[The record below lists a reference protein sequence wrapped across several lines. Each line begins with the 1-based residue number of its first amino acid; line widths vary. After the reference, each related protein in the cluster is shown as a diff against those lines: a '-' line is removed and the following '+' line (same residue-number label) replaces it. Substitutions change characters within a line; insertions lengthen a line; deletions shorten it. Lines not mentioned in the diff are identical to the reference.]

1 MLKRIVLLMA
11 LAMSLAAQEDLFFLE
26 ADPTPPST
34 ITRIAVGGFDQSFSD
49 GWGRWKGWIVEGTIY
64 PVDQGP
70 WHLSAVGLDRPEG
83 KGTMLTAGK
92 YLLLGQAS
100 SAYVGLSGG
109 TNSDFLPRY
118 RGDLDL
124 RIDLALGWKL
134 DIAGALSVFTE
145 DQQVWMLQA
154 GPAYQGDSWTLSA
167 RLQQLTYEPGGDTD
181 TGGILNLR
189 FGRSD
194 FGVWHN
200 LRLAAGRGI
209 VDSTA
214 SGGSLTTTTTSQ
226 FSRFMR
232 RSDRRVSGT
241 TTWLSTS
248 SSGSLPQERLASF
261 SGHWPLTDRFAL
273 QAEVTWGEKVS
284 TYRFW
289 GGSVQGVVTF

>member
-1 MLKRIVLLMA
+1 MLMRPALLMA
-11 LAMSLAAQEDLFFLE
+11 LTLPLCAQEEPFLLE
-26 ADPTPPST
+26 PMPEQPST
-34 ITRIAVGGFDQSFSD
+34 LTRVAVGAFDQSFTD
-49 GWGRWKGWIVEGTIY
+49 GWGRWKGWTLEGTIY

-83 KGTMLTAGK
+83 RGAMLSVGK

-100 SAYVGLSGG
+100 SAYLGLSGG
-109 TNSDFLPRY
+109 TNSDFLPKY

-124 RIDLALGWKL
+124 RLDLAKGWKL
-134 DIAGALSVFTE
+134 DVAGALSAFTE

-154 GPAYQGDSWTLSA
+154 GPAYQAEAWTCSL
-167 RLQQLTYEPGGDTD
+167 RLQTLTYEPGGETD
-181 TGGILNLR
+181 SGGILNLR

-200 LRLAAGRGI
+200 LRVAAGRGI

-241 TTWLSTS
+241 TLWQTTS
-248 SSGSLPQERLASF
+248 STGTLPLERLASL
-261 SGHWPLTDRFAL
+261 SGHWPLSDRFAL

-289 GGSVQGVVTF
+289 GGSLQGVVTF